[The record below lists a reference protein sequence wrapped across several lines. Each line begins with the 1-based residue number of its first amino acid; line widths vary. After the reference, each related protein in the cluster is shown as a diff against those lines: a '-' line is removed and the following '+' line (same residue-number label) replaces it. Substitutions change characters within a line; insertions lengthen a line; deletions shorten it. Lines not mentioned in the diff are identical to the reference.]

1 MIISEDIFNFIT
13 ETEDEFVTNLLEGE
27 EEEIKNFAETL
38 PFLENIDFN
47 NKSLYLDAFKKI
59 KAENMENHS
68 LVYEQI
74 LKSVSLTILD
84 KNWHNHIQELN
95 NIRLSV
101 SLSGYGGK
109 DPVNEFRKASFGA
122 FNQLIYEIQ
131 KQMVLVL
138 NNMNIQNKDQNT
150 ENKMDDKILNPKK
163 IGRNE
168 PCPCGSK
175 KKYKHCHGKVSLG

>member
-1 MIISEDIFNFIT
+1 
-13 ETEDEFVTNLLEGE
+13 
-27 EEEIKNFAETL
+27 
-38 PFLENIDFN
+38 
-47 NKSLYLDAFKKI
+47 
-59 KAENMENHS
+59 MENHS
-68 LVYEQI
+68 LAYEQI

-150 ENKMDDKILNPKK
+150 ENKIDDKVLNQKK
-163 IGRNE
+163 I
-168 PCPCGSK
+168 K
-175 KKYKHCHGKVSLG
+175 KHIQL